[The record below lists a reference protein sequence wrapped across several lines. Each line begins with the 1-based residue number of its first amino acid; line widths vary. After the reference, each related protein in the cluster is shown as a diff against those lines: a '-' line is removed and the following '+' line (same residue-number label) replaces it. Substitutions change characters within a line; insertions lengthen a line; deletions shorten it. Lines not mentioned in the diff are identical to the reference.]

1 MAATADPTE
10 GLNDDQSA
18 ADTDTARQR
27 DGSHRRDRTGDANR
41 TTTASGGCPR
51 MSVELSTASVGDY
64 LRKRGVVPAGATGEA
79 ESLGGGVSN
88 RVVRFAWEGGCL
100 VVKQPLA
107 NLAVDDDW
115 PADLVRVHN
124 EADALRAWRDLLGTG
139 DPSGADR
146 RSGDGDGRRVR
157 VPDVVH
163 EDRTDH
169 VVAVTCAPAEET
181 WKARLLDG
189 TVEEWVAEAV
199 GDALGAVHRAAA
211 DELSLA
217 ATFDGDR
224 LFEQLRLDPYH
235 RTTAER
241 HPDVAD
247 AVLAEA
253 ERVADVERT
262 LVHGDYSPKNVLVGG
277 DSSGGDGERSGSA
290 RDDVWIIDFEVA
302 HWGDPAFDVAF
313 LLNHLLIKSVYN
325 GERHGAYT
333 DVARAFFQAYT
344 ERSGWDVEADTTAEL
359 AVLMLARVDGKSPV
373 EYVQEG
379 PVADALRATAK
390 RALREEVRSLDG
402 YLAVLEEERDAR

>member
-1 MAATADPTE
+1 MTEATEFTPEAAVSHLRAAGVIPADADATA
-10 GLNDDQSA
+10 
-18 ADTDTARQR
+18 R
-27 DGSHRRDRTGDANR
+27 
-41 TTTASGGCPR
+41 
-51 MSVELSTASVGDY
+51 
-64 LRKRGVVPAGATGEA
+64 
-79 ESLGGGVSN
+79 SLGGGVSN
-88 RVVRFAWEGGCL
+88 HVYQVTWDDDCL
-100 VVKQPLA
+100 VVKRPLP
-107 NLAVDDDW
+107 NLAVEDDW
-115 PADLVRVHN
+115 PADVDRVHN
-124 EADALRAWRDLLGTG
+124 EADAIRAYDTVLRDTNVAAQV
-139 DPSGADR
+139 PS
-146 RSGDGDGRRVR
+146 
-157 VPDVVH
+157 VVSETH
-163 EDRTDH
+163 EPDH
-169 VVAVTCAPAEET
+169 VVAIECAPADAEM
-181 WKARLLDG
+181 WKTDLLAGRVDAG
-189 TVEEWVAEAV
+189 VAATVGEV
-199 GDALGAVHRAAA
+199 LGAVHDATAA
-211 DELSLA
+211 DDEVRERFASKRP
-217 ATFDGDR
+217 FD
-224 LFEQLRLDPYH
+224 QLRVDPYH

-247 AVLAEA
+247 AIHEEIDRLL
-253 ERVADVERT
+253 DTSRT